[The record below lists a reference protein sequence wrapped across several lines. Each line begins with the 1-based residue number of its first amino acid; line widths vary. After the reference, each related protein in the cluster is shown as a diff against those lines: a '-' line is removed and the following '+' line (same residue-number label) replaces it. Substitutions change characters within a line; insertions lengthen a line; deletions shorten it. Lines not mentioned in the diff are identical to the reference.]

1 MNFKVWGVVVAPEKI
16 QRHYLFQYLGPQI
29 YPRKVVKQKI
39 QEKEKMIC
47 LPQNYF
53 QKLPGD
59 DNWLHSPQDDLNH
72 CWMLSREMKTNW

>member
-1 MNFKVWGVVVAPEKI
+1 M
-16 QRHYLFQYLGPQI
+16 
-29 YPRKVVKQKI
+29 KQKI